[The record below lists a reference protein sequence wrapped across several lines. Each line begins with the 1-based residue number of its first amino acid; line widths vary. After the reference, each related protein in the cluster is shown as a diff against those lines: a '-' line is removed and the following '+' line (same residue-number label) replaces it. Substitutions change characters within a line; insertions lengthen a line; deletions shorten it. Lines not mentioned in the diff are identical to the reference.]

1 MPPKAKPDTAAYQK
15 LKKDIKEGTI
25 GTLYVFHGEEAYL
38 RDFYLGQLKKK
49 LLPAGMEEFN
59 LHTLSG
65 KEFDVKT
72 LAQLVDCLPMMS
84 ERTLIVVNDYDIYKG
99 DKDALAAVLRE
110 LPDYVCLV
118 FVYDLI
124 EYKADARTKLAA
136 LLKEKGSVVPFNRQG
151 QGDLVDWISRRFKA
165 MDHDIG
171 TEDAKYLIFLCG
183 DLMNNLISEIGKI
196 GSYAAHHRVTRQ
208 DIDAV
213 AVTYAPGLIGA
224 LLVGVS
230 FAKSVA
236 YGLGV
241 PLIPVHHVRGHI
253 AANYIAHPD
262 LEPPFLCLCVSG
274 GTTALVDVQ
283 DYTHFAVL
291 GSTRDDAAGECFDK
305 TARVLGLGYP
315 GGGPMD
321 KMAQGGNDK
330 AFTFPKA
337 HVADHPLDMSFSG
350 LKTAVL
356 NTIHNAQQKG
366 DKLDLHDLAA
376 SFAAA
381 VSDSLVPRVMAA
393 ARAKGYGQVAVAGG
407 VAANRRI
414 RADLQA
420 ACARSGARL
429 YLPELKYCGDNAAMI
444 GCQGFYEY
452 QAGHTAGMELNAYAN
467 RDISLG

>member
-84 ERTLIVVNDYDIYKG
+84 ERTLIVVNDYD
-99 DKDALAAVLRE
+99 
-110 LPDYVCLV
+110 
-118 FVYDLI
+118 
-124 EYKADARTKLAA
+124 ARTKLAA

-213 AVTYAPGLIGA
+213 ATPQLDAVVFQMTDA
-224 LLVGVS
+224 
-230 FAKSVA
+230 
-236 YGLGV
+236 
-241 PLIPVHHVRGHI
+241 I
-253 AANYIAHPD
+253 AAGNFDKAAEVLGELLHMQEAPIK
-262 LEPPFLCLCVSG
+262 LL
-274 GTTALVDVQ
+274 
-283 DYTHFAVL
+283 AVL
-291 GSTRDDAAGECFDK
+291 GKQLRQLY
-305 TARVLGLGYP
+305 TARLAIEHRKGVPYLMELWGMRSAYP
-315 GGGPMD
+315 AERLMQS
-321 KMAQGGNDK
+321 ARR
-330 AFTFPKA
+330 
-337 HVADHPLDMSFSG
+337 FS
-350 LKTAVL
+350 LPWCRRAVL
-356 NTIHNAQQKG
+356 RCGQT
-366 DKLDLHDLAA
+366 DLAMK
-376 SFAAA
+376 ST
-381 VSDSLVPRVMAA
+381 
-393 ARAKGYGQVAVAGG
+393 G
-407 VAANRRI
+407 
-414 RADLQA
+414 AD
-420 ACARSGARL
+420 GE
-429 YLPELKYCGDNAAMI
+429 ELLI
-444 GCQGFYEY
+444 GLL
-452 QAGHTAGMELNAYAN
+452 MELAVKKGA
-467 RDISLG
+467 

>member
-151 QGDLVDWISRRFKA
+151 QGDLVDWVRRRFRALGK
-165 MDHDIG
+165 DI
-171 TEDAKYLIFLCG
+171 DSKLALDLIFLCG
-183 DLMNNLISEIGKI
+183 DLMTNLIGEIEKI
-196 GSYAAHHRVTRQ
+196 GAYAKGVHITRQ

-213 AVTYAPGLIGA
+213 ATPQLDAVVFRMTDAIGEGKFDQA
-224 LLVGVS
+224 
-230 FAKSVA
+230 ASV
-236 YGLGV
+236 LGE
-241 PLIPVHHVRGHI
+241 L
-253 AANYIAHPD
+253 YQMQ
-262 LEPPFLCLCVSG
+262 EPPIKIMWSLGRQMRQLYSARL
-274 GTTALVDVQ
+274 ALEQGRGPSYVAALWGIKPYPAEKLVNSARRFTLGWCRKAVVRCGQVDL
-283 DYTHFAVL
+283 AMK
-291 GSTRDDAAGECFDK
+291 STGKDGQELLTSLLLELATPAA
-305 TARVLGLGYP
+305 
-315 GGGPMD
+315 
-321 KMAQGGNDK
+321 
-330 AFTFPKA
+330 PKA
-337 HVADHPLDMSFSG
+337 
-350 LKTAVL
+350 
-356 NTIHNAQQKG
+356 
-366 DKLDLHDLAA
+366 
-376 SFAAA
+376 
-381 VSDSLVPRVMAA
+381 
-393 ARAKGYGQVAVAGG
+393 ARRY
-407 VAANRRI
+407 
-414 RADLQA
+414 
-420 ACARSGARL
+420 
-429 YLPELKYCGDNAAMI
+429 
-444 GCQGFYEY
+444 
-452 QAGHTAGMELNAYAN
+452 
-467 RDISLG
+467 